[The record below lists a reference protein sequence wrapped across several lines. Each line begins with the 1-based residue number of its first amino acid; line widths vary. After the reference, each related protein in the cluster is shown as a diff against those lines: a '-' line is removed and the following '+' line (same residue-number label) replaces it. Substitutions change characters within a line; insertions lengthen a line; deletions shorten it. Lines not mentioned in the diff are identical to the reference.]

1 MRLKNILVPID
12 FSTYSINAL
21 KLAKEIARKAE
32 ETIYL
37 LHVIEVPIDKYSF
50 IKERQKGLIKSIYT
64 SNFIDTVKKKLTEIR
79 DENKSINFTLNE
91 SLRIGDPYNEI
102 VKFVEEDNIDMIVI
116 GAKGIMDR
124 EELYLGSLCEKIIRT
139 ITCPV
144 ITVTKISSENR
155 LKNIVYNADLRLEQL
170 EVISI
175 IKKIQSLFESHINIL
190 KINPQ
195 EDNQNDSEQ
204 LDYLRTLALNS
215 GLQDFDLDINRHPN
229 EEYGIIE
236 FANQKNADLI
246 AVGLHEKSGIRRLI
260 SGGLLIDEISDHAFR
275 PILTYH
281 FDIRKEKNVNRPMV

>member
-12 FSTYSINAL
+12 FSSYSINAL
-21 KLAKEIARKAE
+21 KLAKEIADKAE
-32 ETIYL
+32 GTVYL
-37 LHVIEVPIDKYSF
+37 LHVIEVPIDKYTF
-50 IKERQKGLIKSIYT
+50 IKDRQKDLIKSIYT
-64 SNFIDTVKKKLTEIR
+64 SNFIDIVKKNLTKIR
-79 DENKSINFTLNE
+79 DENKSLNFLLNE

-102 VKFVEEDNIDMIVI
+102 VKFVDEENIDMIVI

-124 EELYLGSLCEKIIRT
+124 QELYLGSLCEKIIRT
-139 ITCPV
+139 ISCPV

-155 LKNIVYNADLRLEQL
+155 LKNIVYNADLKLEQL

-195 EDNQNDSEQ
+195 EVNQNESKQ
-204 LDYLRTLALNS
+204 LDSLRTLALEN
-215 GLQDFDLDINRHPN
+215 GLQDFDLDIARYSN

-236 FANQKNADLI
+236 FASQKNADLI
-246 AVGLHEKSGIRRLI
+246 AVALHERSGIRRLI
-260 SGGLLIDEISDHAFR
+260 SGGLLIDEFSDHAFR

-281 FDIRKEKNVNRPMV
+281 FDIKKDKYVN